1 MRVRSRN
8 ALSREMWSMQQQLLA
23 PTSLVQRPS
32 RVRGLTFVALGI
44 CLAALVAALMTVMV
58 NATVAGIVFPSG
70 RSIEDGL
77 IPAGTVVTLAD
88 DDVPA
93 VANLRPEL
101 RDALRRAEADAAS
114 DGLAFEVTSGWR
126 TTAYQQRLLDDAIKQ
141 YGSEAI
147 AREYVATPDKSRHVT
162 GDAVDLAPVDAQ
174 FWLIE
179 HGARY
184 GICQTYANERWH
196 FELATEPSGECPA
209 MRTDAAS

>member
-1 MRVRSRN
+1 
-8 ALSREMWSMQQQLLA
+8 MQQQLLA

-70 RSIEDGL
+70 RSVEDGL

-88 DDVPA
+88 QNVPA
-93 VANLRPEL
+93 VARLRPEL

-114 DGLAFEVTSGWR
+114 DGITFEVTSGR
-126 TTAYQQRLLDDAIKQ
+126 RSAVLQQRLLDDAIRQ

-147 AREYVATPDKSRHVT
+147 ARAYVATPDKSKHVT
-162 GDAVDLAPVDAQ
+162 GDAVDLAPLDAQ

-196 FELATEPSGECPA
+196 FELAADPGGECPA